1 MEHSGPIA
9 GAWISEPGASEP
21 VPGSRG
27 ADSYEVCEPADG
39 NSCTHKLVVT
49 VDVEGSLS
57 NAAGFSDPLRHLKF
71 EGNQGVIVECPPT
84 AGEGAS
90 EYREHLAKGCPGSYT
105 INTKDSACT
114 ANNQPWECL
123 RVGVH
128 GKKTGALKGIAER
141 IEEKPGTRFYCPNNW
156 QNNNSGGVPI
166 LPKDDSRIV
175 QVFIMPYGSLNA
187 EGQAI
192 LPSGE
197 APIQDFATFYVTG
210 FPGDSCKG
218 DPSTSN
224 AEIVGHFIKYVNTI
238 TSGGGPKCIPNALGE
253 CVAVL
258 TR

>member
-1 MEHSGPIA
+1 MVGGTTSPTALAYNTATGLWAGTATLPANSGSKEISLSVKCQNGAGSACPTKEEKGTASNIQRIYAASVEHSGPIA

-114 ANNQPWECL
+114 ANNQPWEKNGRPEGHRRTNRRKARHTFL
-123 RVGVH
+123 
-128 GKKTGALKGIAER
+128 LPEQLAE
-141 IEEKPGTRFYCPNNW
+141 
-156 QNNNSGGVPI
+156 Q
-166 LPKDDSRIV
+166 
-175 QVFIMPYGSLNA
+175 Q
-187 EGQAI
+187 
-192 LPSGE
+192 
-197 APIQDFATFYVTG
+197 
-210 FPGDSCKG
+210 
-218 DPSTSN
+218 
-224 AEIVGHFIKYVNTI
+224 
-238 TSGGGPKCIPNALGE
+238 
-253 CVAVL
+253 
-258 TR
+258 